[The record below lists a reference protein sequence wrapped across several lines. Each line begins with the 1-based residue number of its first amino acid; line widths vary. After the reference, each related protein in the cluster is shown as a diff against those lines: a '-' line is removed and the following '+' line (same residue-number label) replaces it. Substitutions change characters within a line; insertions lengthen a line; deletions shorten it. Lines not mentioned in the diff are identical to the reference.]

1 MNLKLQKIRDGLNTI
16 DGLKVYHYWRTRQEP
31 PYCIWQEDGEGE
43 SVWTSNHLAEQ
54 VITGTIDYF
63 TLTEYDSNIE
73 RIQEV
78 LNDIDNL
85 GWNLSSV
92 QYEEDTNLI
101 HYEWDWQI
109 I

>member
-1 MNLKLQKIRDGLNTI
+1 MNSKLMKIRDALVSVNGFP
-16 DGLKVYHYWRTRQEP
+16 VYHYWRTVKDV

-43 SVWTSNHLAEQ
+43 SIHSDNHKEEQ

-63 TLTEYDSNIE
+63 TRKEYDENFE
-73 RIQEV
+73 AIQRV
-78 LNDIDNL
+78 LNELENC

-92 QYEEDTNLI
+92 QYEEETNLI
-101 HYEWDWQI
+101 HYEWNFQI